1 MQKTLIAL
9 LLAIATLSP
18 ARASAAVDQ
27 KMATVNVEK
36 VFKGYWRTAVEDK
49 RLKEA
54 VEDVKKRI
62 AAEDKKQADRLAEL
76 QNMQKVLQNPN
87 LNQAGR
93 ARHQQQ
99 FAVKQRAYQQ
109 NGTTLKNWKAAQDK
123 DLMLKDRKASTK
135 IREEIL
141 AVISAQAKKGGFTV
155 VVDSKALLFSAADLD
170 ITNQVL
176 AQLNINDPGKVVA
189 PKKPAPK
196 K

>member
-1 MQKTLIAL
+1 MQKTIIAL
-9 LLAIATLSP
+9 LLATATLLP
-18 ARASAAVDQ
+18 ARAAAAADQ
-27 KMATVNVEK
+27 KMATVNSEK

-62 AAEDKKQADRLAEL
+62 AAEDKKQAERVVKL
-76 QNMQKVLQNPN
+76 QNMQKVLQNRN
-87 LNQAGR
+87 LNQAAR

-99 FAVKQRAYQQ
+99 FEFEQKAFQQ
-109 NGTTLKNWKAAQDK
+109 NATTLTNWKAAQEK
-123 DLMLKDRKASTK
+123 ALMLKDRKATTK

>member
-1 MQKTLIAL
+1 
-9 LLAIATLSP
+9 
-18 ARASAAVDQ
+18 VDQ

-54 VEDVKKRI
+54 VADVEKRV
-62 AAEDKKQADRLAEL
+62 AAEDKKQTERLTEL
-76 QNMQKVLQNPN
+76 QNMQKVLQKTN
-87 LNQAGR
+87 LNQAAR
-93 ARHQQQ
+93 ARHLQQYE
-99 FAVKQRAYQQ
+99 VKRRAFEQ
-109 NGTTLKNWKAAQDK
+109 NATTLNNWKASQTK
-123 DLMLKDRKASTK
+123 DLSEKQRKAYTK
-135 IREEIL
+135 IREEIQ
-141 AVISAQAKKGGFTV
+141 AVISAQAKKNGFTV